1 RPRRAGHARARAG
14 RGGRDQGAGGEGLS
28 AAMAARVAAVRVIRY
43 RPRTVG
49 RGATARS
56 RPRPRERL
64 MITVHHLENSRSHRV
79 LWLLEELGVPYEMK
93 RYKREP
99 GGFAPAALKAVH
111 PLGKAPVVVDGD
123 VVVAESG
130 AVIEYLVDS
139 HGGGRLRPP
148 PGTPAHRR
156 YVYWLHYAEGSVMPL
171 LCLKLIVGRMAPG
184 SPALVRPIVRAAARG
199 VRARVV
205 DPRLAL
211 HLDYME
217 AELAQAPWF
226 AGAEFSAADIQMS
239 F

>member
-1 RPRRAGHARARAG
+1 
-14 RGGRDQGAGGEGLS
+14 
-28 AAMAARVAAVRVIRY
+28 
-43 RPRTVG
+43 
-49 RGATARS
+49 
-56 RPRPRERL
+56 

-93 RYKREP
+93 RYRREP

-130 AVIEYLVDS
+130 AVLEYLVDS

-171 LCLKLIVGRMAPG
+171 LFLKLIVDRMAPG

-205 DPRLAL
+205 DPRLAQ

-239 F
+239 FPLEAAAGRAGLDATRPRLWDFLARIRDRPAYQRAIERGGPVEVLR

>member
-1 RPRRAGHARARAG
+1 
-14 RGGRDQGAGGEGLS
+14 
-28 AAMAARVAAVRVIRY
+28 
-43 RPRTVG
+43 
-49 RGATARS
+49 
-56 RPRPRERL
+56 

-130 AVIEYLVDS
+130 AVIEYLIDA

-148 PGTPAHRR
+148 PGTEAHRR
-156 YVYWLHYAEGSVMPL
+156 YAYWLHYAEGSVMPL
-171 LCLKLIVGRMAPG
+171 LFLKLIVDRMAPG
-184 SPALVRPIVRAAARG
+184 SPALVRPIVRAAAQG

-217 AELAQAPWF
+217 AELAAAPWF

-239 F
+239 FPLEAAAGRAGLDATRPRLWDFLARIRERPAYQRAVERGGPVEVLR